1 MVEVL
6 EDAQDR
12 EDALMAFTNNLSE
25 ANFLDLVMD
34 TIASRRS
41 RRER

>member
-25 ANFLDLVMD
+25 ADLDLVMD
-34 TIASRRS
+34 AITSRRS